1 MGTAVCFL
9 WHCPAGHPGLPLAT
23 TLPCGVRTFLDGG
36 PNPPTRP
43 PGRLVRRALILTTS
57 SPHPFPTRRD
67 APSASGRRDATAVLA
82 CLTMHITDAVLLVAA
97 GLAAGTVNAVA
108 GGGSLITF
116 PALIATGLPPV
127 PANVSNSVSV
137 FPGYVA
143 SVAGSRADLPRG
155 RELLALLPTTVLGT
169 IAGAVLLL
177 ATPAR
182 AFELVVPFLVLG
194 ATAVLALQ
202 EPLRRFV
209 GHPRDRSPRHRTVA
223 VQAMVALGAVYGGYF
238 GAALGVMLVAGLAL
252 VLDASLV
259 RVSAIKNLLSAVV
272 GLTTLVVF
280 ALFGPVNWAA
290 VALVAPAT
298 LVGGYVGAR
307 LVPRLPSTVLRTV
320 IVMFGTVIG
329 LYLLWRATG

>member
-1 MGTAVCFL
+1 MDLSDA
-9 WHCPAGHPGLPLAT
+9 
-23 TLPCGVRTFLDGG
+23 
-36 PNPPTRP
+36 
-43 PGRLVRRALILTTS
+43 AL
-57 SPHPFPTRRD
+57 
-67 APSASGRRDATAVLA
+67 
-82 CLTMHITDAVLLVAA
+82 LLAA

-127 PANVSNSVSV
+127 PANVTNSVSV

-143 SVAGSRADLPRG
+143 SVAGSRMDLPRG
-155 RELLALLPTTVLGT
+155 PQLWRLLPTTVLGT
-169 IAGAVLLL
+169 GVGCLLLL

-194 ATAVLALQ
+194 ATAVLAFQ
-202 EPLRRFV
+202 DPLRRLV
-209 GHPRDRSPRHRTVA
+209 GHPADLSPRRRTVT
-223 VQAMVALGAVYGGYF
+223 VQAMVALGSVYGGYF

-252 VLDASLV
+252 VLDATLA
-259 RVSAIKNLLSAVV
+259 RVTAVKNLLSAVV

-290 VALVAPAT
+290 VAVVAPAT

-307 LVPRLPSTVLRTV
+307 LVRRLPPVVLKTV
-320 IVMFGTVIG
+320 IVVFGTVIG
-329 LYLLWRATG
+329 LDLLWRALR